1 MIMDAEILAV
11 GTELLM
17 GQIANTNAQYIS
29 KRMQDIGVNVY
40 YHSVVGDNPERLKS
54 CLHTALA
61 RADLVVMTG
70 GLGPTQDD
78 LTKETVARA
87 VGKELVLHEP
97 SLEEI
102 RRLFIKA
109 GWTMTENNFKQAYF
123 PEGSIVM
130 KNNHGTAPGCIIETG
145 EKILIM
151 LPGPPSEMK
160 PMFEQS
166 VMPYLEERSPYKIV
180 SKYINTFGIGESA
193 LENMLIDLIEQQK
206 ETTIATYVN
215 NGQVTVR
222 LTSRCDKDNPAGIN
236 ADVEREIRRR
246 LGNRIFSVGS
256 ESLAEVAGKLLIQS
270 HTSIAVAES
279 FTGGLISAALLKIPG
294 VSQIFARGS
303 IALQETINQKA
314 AEQTAQ
320 RIREQADSDLGLAV
334 LGSVEDGSDNIC
346 IALAAKN
353 REEIVTAELNLP
365 GGQDRKRNRAVLHA
379 LDMIRLYFLSLDGK

>member
-1 MIMDAEILAV
+1 MDAEILAV